1 MKVYPDANIYI
12 TYLLGQKGEDEVVQ
26 FFKQGISCRFS
37 IVASDTMFAE
47 VARRCGQNSIILLQK
62 NVDEFKKAG
71 KLELIHEN
79 PEIFEGAG
87 PRINRE
93 TGKEYGLN
101 HIIHTL
107 LAKEHADV
115 FVTSD
120 GTLAEFCFEFCH
132 RN

>member
-1 MKVYPDANIYI
+1 
-12 TYLLGQKGEDEVVQ
+12 
-26 FFKQGISCRFS
+26 
-37 IVASDTMFAE
+37 MFAE

-79 PEIFEGAG
+79 PEIFEGAD
-87 PRINRE
+87 RINRE

-101 HIIHTL
+101 DIIHTL

-120 GTLAEFCFEFCH
+120 GTLAEFASNYVKAMSLKEFLESEP
-132 RN
+132 